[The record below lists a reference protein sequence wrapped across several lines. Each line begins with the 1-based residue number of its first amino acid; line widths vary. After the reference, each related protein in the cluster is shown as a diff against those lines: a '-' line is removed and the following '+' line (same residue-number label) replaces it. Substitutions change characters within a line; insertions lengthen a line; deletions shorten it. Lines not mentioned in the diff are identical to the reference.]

1 MPYGNDDPFARDE
14 LARRRQRQARIESME
29 SAVSGNVST
38 LAKLQARGWTLTD
51 ADDLQ
56 AIEDAI
62 AKVVR
67 VYRPMEV
74 GSVESE
80 LVHGARQAVRAE
92 RNRRDLENQ
101 RAIERQRDR
110 IRDMQAAAKS
120 FERALQLM
128 GQAESIED
136 RRDTIPRAT
145 IQNVTAEGARAM
157 EDVRLRQALA
167 MEEHDGGCFV
177 SGADAN
183 EHDAGVLERWGGAQ
197 GKRLAKVLRAIAKE
211 SREDAATHRANAS
224 VLRAEVD
231 RRAELAK
238 PVDVQALRARVAE
251 LEQAAASGTG
261 EG

>member
-110 IRDMQAAAKS
+110 IRNMVSAAKS

-128 GQAESIED
+128 GYAEEIED
-136 RRDTIPRAT
+136 RRELIPRTFAV
-145 IQNVTAEGARAM
+145 VTAEDARAM
-157 EDVRLRQALA
+157 DDARLRASEN
-167 MEEHDGGCFV
+167 MEQRAANDCEN
-177 SGADAN
+177 GAGSYDHSA
-183 EHDAGVLERWGGAQ
+183 DVLRKWGGAQ
-197 GKRLAKVLRAIAKE
+197 GKRLANVLREVAAE
-211 SREDAATHRANAS
+211 QRADAAAHRHSLS
-224 VLRAEVD
+224 VISAEVA
-231 RRAELAK
+231 RRAEPTDAETIET
-238 PVDVQALRARVAE
+238 LRARVAE

>member
-1 MPYGNDDPFARDE
+1 MPYGDDDPFARDMALQE
-14 LARRRQRQARIESME
+14 AEHRQRVQK
-29 SAVSGNVST
+29 
-38 LAKLQARGWTLTD
+38 LAPTVQGDVNALRALQARGWRLDGSADLD
-51 ADDLQ
+51 AIDGR
-56 AIEDAI
+56 I
-62 AKVVR
+62 AKVVG
-67 VYRPMEV
+67 VYSPMEV
-74 GSVESE
+74 GSPVQE
-80 LVHGARQAVRAE
+80 LVRQARQAVRGE